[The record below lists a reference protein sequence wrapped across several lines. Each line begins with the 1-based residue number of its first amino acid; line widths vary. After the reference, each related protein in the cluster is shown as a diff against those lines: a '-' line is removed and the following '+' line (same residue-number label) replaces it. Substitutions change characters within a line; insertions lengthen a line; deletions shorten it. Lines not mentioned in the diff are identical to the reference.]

1 MAEEAGRMH
10 VIPPKTRTRM
20 SRNTLGTLRL
30 PSLVLGL
37 GALLSACSG
46 SDIPVD
52 AAVTAE
58 QQPAASAQ
66 ASSARVAASAV
77 AMNAVATT
85 AMATP
90 IMFATQVPT
99 AGDIFAGRLSAFAN
113 HMTDMSSVPR
123 GGDLMIRYPDG
134 SLRNLTKEAGFG
146 MEGRQGANAI
156 AVREPTVHWDGKK
169 AVFSMLVGAP
179 TKQYESINTR
189 WQLYEVTNLAQGQTA
204 VITKVAGQPT
214 TYNNVSPLYASDD
227 RILFTSDRPRTGEA
241 HLYPQ
246 LDEYESTP
254 TLVGIYS
261 LTPSTG
267 ELRLLNHTPSGA
279 FSPTIDSFGRV
290 IFTRWDHLQRDQQAD
305 AGTFGATNYASEASG
320 AANIGRQ
327 AENFPES
334 RLGQTSAAY
343 GRVNPFT
350 FNLFTPWQ
358 MNQDGT
364 EELTLNHIGRH
375 ELMFGYIERSFAT
388 DTAMADYTNTS
399 IIANKKYIRLD
410 GGIFQIREDPRTP
423 GTYYG
428 IYAREFGSMTSDQIV
443 RFTGAPT
450 LNAEQM
456 VFEDASPAAVSN
468 SLAAGRFRNPLPIST
483 GHLLASY
490 TTSPMVQT
498 DTQFRLYQLRTDAS
512 NMLVANSALTSGIR
526 KAISWW
532 NPDTLKTFDGL
543 LWEVEP
549 VEVIVRQRPTAA
561 SWTLEAPERAVLAEE
576 QVSETALRNWL
587 KTNNLS
593 LIVTRNQTS
602 RDRGDLQQPFNLEV
616 PGGAKTAKA
625 SGKVYQ
631 ISHYQ
636 ILQGNQVRG
645 YPGVEAGRRVLA
657 QPMASNQNNVANPS
671 GPAGSVKI
679 AADGSTAVFVPAN
692 RALAWQTTDASG
704 EPVVRE
710 RVWVTMQ
717 AGEIRTC
724 AGCHGENSRN
734 QVNAAE
740 AVNKPEA
747 LRALLRQWKQAT
759 GGGPVLVNGSQ
770 PLTPTRSTS
779 SSSQPVTAGSAAT
792 TQDVSTLSTS
802 VIEQTQPRPRAITR
816 APTRSGR
823 AVLIP

>member
-1 MAEEAGRMH
+1 M
-10 VIPPKTRTRM
+10 I
-20 SRNTLGTLRL
+20 RNTLVALRTPAVILALGTLLTACTGAESL
-30 PSLVLGL
+30 PEET
-37 GALLSACSG
+37 A
-46 SDIPVD
+46 
-52 AAVTAE
+52 AAVSAPVQAT
-58 QQPAASAQ
+58 AQ
-66 ASSARVAASAV
+66 ASDARVMASAV
-77 AMNAVATT
+77 AVATGAPT
-85 AMATP
+85 TP
-90 IMFATQVPT
+90 IMFVAQVPT

-113 HMTDMSSVPR
+113 HMTDMGSVPR

-204 VITKVAGQPT
+204 VVTKVAGQPT
-214 TYNNVSPLYASDD
+214 SYNNLSPLYASDD
-227 RILFTSDRPRTGEA
+227 RILFSSDRPRTGEA

-254 TLVGIYS
+254 TLVGLYS

-279 FSPTIDSFGRV
+279 FSPTIDSYGRV

-305 AGTFGATNYASEASG
+305 AGTFGATNYASEAAG

-334 RLGQTSAAY
+334 RLGQTSTAY
-343 GRVNPFT
+343 GRVNAFT

-364 EELTLNHIGRH
+364 EELTLNHIGRQ

-399 IIANKKYIRLD
+399 IIANKKYIRND

-423 GTYYG
+423 GTYFG

-468 SLAAGRFRNPLPIST
+468 SLSAGRFRNPLPIST
-483 GHLLASY
+483 GQLLASY
-490 TTSPMVQT
+490 TTSPMVET
-498 DTQFRLYQLRTDAS
+498 STQFRLYQLRTDAT
-512 NMLVANSALTSGIR
+512 NMLVASSALTTGVR
-526 KAISWW
+526 KSISWW
-532 NPDTLKTFDGL
+532 SPDTLKTFDGV

-549 VEVIVRQRPTAA
+549 VEVLARQRPTAG

-576 QVSETALRNWL
+576 QVDETALRAWL
-587 KTNNLS
+587 RTNNLS

-616 PGGAKTAKA
+616 PGGVKTAKA
-625 SGKVYQ
+625 TGKVYQ
-631 ISHYQ
+631 VSHYQ

-657 QPMASNQNNVANPS
+657 QPMAASQHNVANPS
-671 GPAGSVKI
+671 GPAGSTKI

-717 AGEIRTC
+717 PGEIRTC

-740 AVNKPEA
+740 AANKPEA

-759 GGGPVLVNGSQ
+759 GGGPILVNGSQ
-770 PLTPTRSTS
+770 PLTPTRSTTS
-779 SSSQPVTAGSAAT
+779 ASQPTTAGASPQTTTASGNAALTSALIERSRPA
-792 TQDVSTLSTS
+792 VPRRVISTL
-802 VIEQTQPRPRAITR
+802 
-816 APTRSGR
+816 TRSVAER
-823 AVLIP
+823 

>member
-1 MAEEAGRMH
+1 MPGGVYATP
-10 VIPPKTRTRM
+10 VKTFACM
-20 SRNTLGTLRL
+20 IRNTLVVLRNTALILALGTLL
-30 PSLVLGL
+30 TACTGSEPLVEE
-37 GALLSACSG
+37 
-46 SDIPVD
+46 
-52 AAVTAE
+52 TAT
-58 QQPAASAQ
+58 AASAPAQ
-66 ASSARVAASAV
+66 ATAQAAEARVAASA
-77 AMNAVATT
+77 AVATS
-85 AMATP
+85 APITP
-90 IMFATQVPT
+90 IMFVAQVPT

-113 HMTDMSSVPR
+113 HMTDMAAVPR

-134 SLRNLTKEAGFG
+134 SLRNLTREAGFG

-169 AVFSMLVGAP
+169 AVFSMLIGAP
-179 TKQYESINTR
+179 TKQYESVNTR
-189 WQLYEVTNLAQGQTA
+189 WQLYEVANLAQGQTA

-214 TYNNVSPLYASDD
+214 SYNNVSPLYASDD
-227 RILFTSDRPRTGEA
+227 RILFASDRPRTGEA

-254 TLVGIYS
+254 TLVGLYS

-279 FSPTIDSFGRV
+279 FSPTIDSYGRV

-305 AGTFGATNYASEASG
+305 AGTFGATNYASEAAG
-320 AANIGRQ
+320 AANIGRL

-343 GRVNPFT
+343 GRVNAFT

-388 DTAMADYTNTS
+388 DSAMSDNTNTS
-399 IIANKKYIRLD
+399 IIANKKYIRND

-468 SLAAGRFRNPLPIST
+468 SLSAGRFRNPLPIST
-483 GHLLASY
+483 GQLLASY

-498 DTQFRLYQLRTDAS
+498 STQFRLYQLRTDAS
-512 NMLVANSALTSGIR
+512 NMLVAGSALTSGVR
-526 KAISWW
+526 KTLSWW
-532 NPDTLKTFDGL
+532 SPDTLQSFDGL
-543 LWEVEP
+543 LWEIEP
-549 VEVIVRQRPTAA
+549 VEVLARQRPTAG
-561 SWTLEAPERAVLAEE
+561 SWALEAPERAVLAEE
-576 QVSETALRNWL
+576 QVDEAALRSWL

-593 LIVTRNQTS
+593 LLVTRNQTS

-616 PGGAKTAKA
+616 PGGVKTAKA
-625 SGKVYQ
+625 TGKVYQ

-657 QPMASNQNNVANPS
+657 QPMASSQYNVANTG
-671 GPAGSVKI
+671 GPAGSTKI

-717 AGEIRTC
+717 PGEIRTC
-724 AGCHGENSRN
+724 AGCHGENSVN
-734 QVNAAE
+734 QVSRAE
-740 AVNKPEA
+740 STNKPEA

-759 GGGPVLVNGSQ
+759 GGGPTLVNGSQ
-770 PLTPTRSTS
+770 PLTPTRNTS
-779 SSSQPVTAGSAAT
+779 ATSQPVVAGSAPS
-792 TQDVSTLSTS
+792 TQTLSS
-802 VIEQTQPRPRAITR
+802 AVIEQTRPLTRDTATTPRTARASLTR
-816 APTRSGR
+816 
-823 AVLIP
+823 

>member
-1 MAEEAGRMH
+1 MPPGMAATAGNVH
-10 VIPPKTRTRM
+10 VIPPKTQTRM
-20 SRNTLGTLRL
+20 IRNTLGRLRI
-30 PSLVLGL
+30 PSLILATC
-37 GALLSACSG
+37 ALLSACEG
-46 SDIPVD
+46 SDLPLATSAAAAPP
-52 AAVTAE
+52 AAV
-58 QQPAASAQ
+58 AQ
-66 ASSARVAASAV
+66 ASGARVTASAP
-77 AMNAVATT
+77 VATS
-85 AMATP
+85 AISTP
-90 IMFATQVPT
+90 VMFVTQVPT
-99 AGDIFAGRLSAFAN
+99 AGDIFAGRLAAFAN
-113 HMTDMSSVPR
+113 HMTDMTSVPR

-179 TKQYESINTR
+179 TRQYEGINVR
-189 WQLYEVTNLAQGQTA
+189 WQLYEVTNLAQGQVA

-214 TYNNVSPLYASDD
+214 AYNNVSPLYASDD
-227 RILFTSDRPRTGEA
+227 RILFASDRPRTGEA

-254 TLVGIYS
+254 TLVGLYS
-261 LTPSTG
+261 LTPASG

-279 FSPTIDSFGRV
+279 FSPIIDSYGRV

-305 AGTFGATNYASEASG
+305 AGTFGATNYASEAAG

-334 RLGQTSAAY
+334 RLGQTSTAY
-343 GRVNPFT
+343 GRVNAFT

-399 IIANKKYIRLD
+399 IIANKKYIRND

-428 IYAREFGSMTSDQIV
+428 IYAREFGSLTSDQIV

-468 SLAAGRFRNPLPIST
+468 SLTAGRFRNPLPIST
-483 GHLLASY
+483 GQLLASY
-490 TTSPMVQT
+490 TTSPMVRT

-512 NMLVANSALTSGIR
+512 NMLVANSALTAGVR
-526 KAISWW
+526 KSISWW
-532 NPDTLKTFDGL
+532 SPDVLRSFDGL

-549 VEVIVRQRPTAA
+549 VEVVARPRPSAG

-576 QVSETALRNWL
+576 QVDEAALRNWL

-616 PGGAKTAKA
+616 PGGVKTAKA
-625 SGKVYQ
+625 SGKVYP

-645 YPGVEAGRRVLA
+645 YPGVEPGRRVLA
-657 QPMASNQNNVANPS
+657 QPMANSSHNVANPN
-671 GPAGSVKI
+671 GPAGSTKI

-724 AGCHGENSRN
+724 AGCHGENSSN
-734 QVNAAE
+734 QVGRVE
-740 AVNKPEA
+740 ATNKPEA
-747 LRALLRQWKQAT
+747 LRALLRQWKQQNSQ
-759 GGGPVLVNGSQ
+759 GPIRINGSQ
-770 PLTPTRSTS
+770 SLVPNRSAS
-779 SSSQPVTAGSAAT
+779 AAPPTAGAAA
-792 TQDVSTLSTS
+792 VSTRDDGATLTAAWLEDVRLARELPPAS
-802 VIEQTQPRPRAITR
+802 RPGQQVR
-816 APTRSGR
+816 
-823 AVLIP
+823 